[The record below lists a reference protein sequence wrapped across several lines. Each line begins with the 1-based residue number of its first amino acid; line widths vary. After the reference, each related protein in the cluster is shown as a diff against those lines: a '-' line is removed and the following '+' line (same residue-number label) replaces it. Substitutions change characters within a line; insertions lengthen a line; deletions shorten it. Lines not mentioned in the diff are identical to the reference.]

1 MKKYKNIYLDL
12 IYLLSIHSSKYNR
25 FVLDEMP
32 WINASKF
39 AIFLE
44 YKYIDSFFLVFFFHF
59 MHRLGHL
66 LGKNKVVGNKR
77 KP

>member
-1 MKKYKNIYLDL
+1 MKKYKNVYLDL
-12 IYLLSIHSSKYNR
+12 IYLLSIHSSKYNK

-44 YKYIDSFFLVFFFHF
+44 YK
-59 MHRLGHL
+59 
-66 LGKNKVVGNKR
+66 
-77 KP
+77 